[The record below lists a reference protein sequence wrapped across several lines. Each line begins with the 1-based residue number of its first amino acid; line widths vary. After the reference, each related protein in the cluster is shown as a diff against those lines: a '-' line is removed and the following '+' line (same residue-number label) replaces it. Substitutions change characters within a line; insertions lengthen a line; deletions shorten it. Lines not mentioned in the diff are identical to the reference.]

1 MASALLRFIQ
11 DPPPDYIFEVSEG
24 GIAYMRPG
32 MSQPGFEPLE
42 PGVLSPSPIS
52 DNVLRPDAL
61 ADKVRGLTRGGT
73 GRKRGRAAL
82 ILPDFSSRVAVLAF
96 DAFPTDPKEQM
107 SLVRFRMK
115 RSVPFDLESAVVSF
129 HAQGG
134 KGKGTEIVVV
144 AAALETIAR
153 YEAPFR
159 AAGLHPGIVTTSA
172 IAMIDLERKTDIS
185 VIARM
190 SGAVLTVIV
199 LHAGH
204 LKLLRTVELADNSRE
219 EVLGVLLP
227 TMAFVEDHFHAQPN
241 RVLFCGMDDITGGD
255 VVNHAADW
263 ETELGAPIE
272 ILRSRFGIPDR
283 FNAGLHGYL
292 QSRPDIAGASAA

>member
-1 MASALLRFIQ
+1 MASALLRLIQ
-11 DPPPDYIFEVSEG
+11 DPPPDYIFELSEG
-24 GIAYMRPG
+24 GIAYLRPG

-61 ADKVRGLTRGGT
+61 ADKVRGLTHSGS
-73 GRKRGRAAL
+73 GRKRGRATL
-82 ILPDFSSRVAVLAF
+82 ILPDFCARVAVLEF
-96 DAFPTDPKEQM
+96 DSFPTDPKEQL

-115 RSVPFDLESAVVSF
+115 RSVPFDLESAAVSF

-134 KGKGTEIVVV
+134 KGKGTEAVVV
-144 AAALETIAR
+144 AAALETVAR

-172 IAMIDLERKTDIS
+172 IAMIDLERRTDIS

-190 SGAVLTVIV
+190 SARVLTVIV
-199 LHAGH
+199 LQAGH

-227 TMAFVEDHFHAQPN
+227 TMAFVEDHFRAQPN
-241 RVLFCGMDDITGGD
+241 RVLFCGMDEISGSDGVT
-255 VVNHAADW
+255 HADW
-263 ETELGAPIE
+263 EAELGAHVE
-272 ILRSRFGIPDR
+272 VLKSRFGTPNQ

-292 QSRPDIAGASAA
+292 QSRSDIAGASAA